1 VAGSTGT
8 RNAFPVTLA
17 VFTLLVFIVVLLVLL
32 PLALPVAVGAKAA
45 AMHCPAPALAPSA
58 VISSTMT
65 GCLEVN
71 PSDRED
77 SEEVYLVWTG
87 TPTSVTLRMEIA
99 NADASH
105 NVYLNDHLVGQV
117 TPGLGGI
124 NCETNPRPV
133 QWQIDHLDWVQK
145 GYNRIKITNNVY
157 PDYWYANHAY
167 LKLEGNVAAAEI
179 RYIYF
184 TSSYDGTLQ
193 EAVLQLPPDHDTTPR
208 PLVIALH
215 GWLGW
220 NEAYYR
226 ETIGAYGGAAAE
238 RGWLLAAP
246 ETHGERP
253 VPEGLSP
260 GRRSLASRAS
270 QHDIMD
276 TLAYVDTNFSVDLD
290 RVYLVGRS
298 MGGMM
303 SATTGA
309 KYPDRFAA
317 IVSDAGVTD
326 LEAWYGES
334 LGWRKEEIAAECS
347 GTPEENPYEYQRRS
361 SLHMPGNL
369 VPLPLAL
376 VHGRNDDKVPPHH
389 AEDLYEAVLSLGG
402 ALVES
407 FWHDGGHE
415 GSPEYGP
422 DWTVNWLANH
432 VRGAAPSRL
441 DIRSDESKSYFWL
454 DIEQTGGDHWTAVQV
469 EALDAAQTLSGTVSD
484 THPVS
489 LTFEL
494 ADVGLPADLPY
505 TVVVQEVSGG
515 DPTTTVM
522 TPTAGALMVSIPAGE
537 HDVTLVVLPPTPT
550 PTATPTNTPT
560 PTATATPTPT
570 DTPTATPSATPTH
583 TPTPT
588 PSPTGTPT
596 ATPVVYRRYLPLVT
610 RIDS

>member
-1 VAGSTGT
+1 MARSTGA

-17 VFTLLVFIVVLLVLL
+17 VFTLLVFTVLL
-32 PLALPVAVGAKAA
+32 PLALPVVVGAEAA
-45 AMHCPAPALAPSA
+45 ARHFPVSAVAPSA
-58 VISSTMT
+58 AISSTMT

-71 PSDRED
+71 PSARED

-87 TPTSVTLRMEIA
+87 TPTSVTLHIDIA
-99 NADASH
+99 NANATH

-117 TPGLGGI
+117 PANLGGT
-124 NCETNPRPV
+124 NCDNTKPV
-133 QWQIDHLDWVQK
+133 DWQIEYLDWVQK

-157 PDYWYANHAY
+157 PDCWYANHAY
-167 LKLEGNVAAAEI
+167 LKLEGDVIAAQLV
-179 RYIYF
+179 YF
-184 TSSYDGTLQ
+184 NFSSSYDGTLQ
-193 EAVLQLPPDHDTTPR
+193 EAVLQLPPDHDTTPL

-226 ETIGAYGGAAAE
+226 EPIGAYGGAAAE

-303 SATTGA
+303 AVTTGA
-309 KYPDRFAA
+309 KYPARFAA
-317 IVSDAGVTD
+317 IVSYAGITD
-326 LEAWYGES
+326 LDAWYGES
-334 LGWRKEEIAAECS
+334 LSWRKEEIAAECS

-369 VPLPLAL
+369 MPLPLAL

-389 AEDLYEAVLSLGG
+389 AEDLYDAVQARGG

-454 DIEQTGGDHWTAVQV
+454 DIEQTGGDHWTALQA
-469 EALDAAQTLSGTVSD
+469 EALDAVQTLSGTVSD

-494 ADVGLPADLPY
+494 ADAGLPADLPY

-522 TPTAGALMVSIPAGE
+522 APTAGVLMVSIPAGE
-537 HDVTLVVLPPTPT
+537 HDVTVVALSPTPT

-560 PTATATPTPT
+560 PTATSTATSTPT